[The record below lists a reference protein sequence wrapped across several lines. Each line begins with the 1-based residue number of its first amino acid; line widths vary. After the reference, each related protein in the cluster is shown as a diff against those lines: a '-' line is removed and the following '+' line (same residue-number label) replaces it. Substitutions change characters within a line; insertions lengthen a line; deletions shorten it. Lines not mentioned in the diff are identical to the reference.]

1 MPFQSQRFI
10 HAANVRLD
18 VPVSVHLSEQ
28 LTEDLRHALE
38 DATLTSFDTVI
49 DLCISKSVDYLLLSG
64 NLFVEADRSLRA
76 RLKLLEGFR
85 RLQTKKIPVFV
96 LTGDLDPPEA
106 WRAIPELPA
115 NVSVCYS
122 SNPEPTVL
130 ERDGRII
137 TTVTASM
144 WYGETDAFGIRVIS
158 RAEDGIEPFRIGI
171 VSRAKYDE
179 SRRMASLTAE
189 ESGEL
194 LPAAATEA
202 LADDEN
208 RATADRSTDQGSNN
222 SQPKQP
228 QTASP
233 DSAQSSNRAPDAA
246 QKPPRPGT
254 QITGSS
260 KTQPSAPTS
269 WSTPRTQVR
278 HDYETGFRQYVDQL
292 MSEGCL
298 NYVALGG
305 EIERS
310 TMKLR
315 SGIVHCPG
323 TTQPRNK
330 METEFGVC
338 TLVEVRA
345 DGETTLQEFDSSAVD
360 WKNIRLQVSAS
371 AELNELL
378 REMRDLLLAEPVD
391 ASDRIWSVCWTLTGP
406 LPVLQEFLEDD
417 IELAVAV
424 ELEELKTGG
433 QKVRLVHQVRLL
445 PDAWEVPDP
454 GELGQQYADHISA
467 EELTRGLLQSYLEHS
482 DSLTDGWKH
491 RFESLVRGVDRERI
505 LAQLRIDG
513 AEWFVED
520 LNTLLP
526 EPELTEDDDET
537 DAEAETDDELEMA
550 AVAEDG
556 KKADEEGHAAEDV
569 S

>member
-1 MPFQSQRFI
+1 MPFQPQRFI

-18 VPVSVHLSEQ
+18 VPVSVHLSET

-49 DLCISKSVDYLLLSG
+49 DLCISKAVDYLLLSG
-64 NLFVEADRSLRA
+64 NAFVEADRSLRA
-76 RLKLLEGFR
+76 RLKLLDGFR
-85 RLQTKKIPVFV
+85 RLHAKKIPVFV

-106 WRAIPELPA
+106 WRAIPEMPP
-115 NVSVCYS
+115 NVTVCYS
-122 SNPEPTVL
+122 SNPEPTEL
-130 ERDGRII
+130 TRGGRTIA
-137 TTVTASM
+137 TVTASM
-144 WYGETDAFGIRVIS
+144 WYGETDAFGIRIIS
-158 RAEDGIEPFRIGI
+158 RSEDGIEPFRIGV

-179 SRRMASLTAE
+179 SRRMASLTAD

-194 LPAAATEA
+194 LPAAATA
-202 LADDEN
+202 GLSSKLDDAEPAV
-208 RATADRSTDQGSNN
+208 RRDSD
-222 SQPKQP
+222 PV
-228 QTASP
+228 ASP
-233 DSAQSSNRAPDAA
+233 SDG
-246 QKPPRPGT
+246 PPRPSPPNPAATSTASDGHRAEVRGKPT
-254 QITGSS
+254 TRPRWSS
-260 KTQPSAPTS
+260 PKPV
-269 WSTPRTQVR
+269 VR
-278 HDYETGFRQYVDQL
+278 QDYETGFRQYVEQL

-315 SGIVHCPG
+315 SGTVHCPG

-330 METEFGVC
+330 MESEFGVC
-338 TLVEVRA
+338 TFVEVDA
-345 DGETTLQEFDSSAVD
+345 DGDVKLTEFDSSAVD
-360 WKNIRLQVSAS
+360 WKNITLKVSS
-371 AELNELL
+371 SSELNELL
-378 REMRDLLLAEPVD
+378 REMRDLLLEEPVD

-454 GELGQQYADHISA
+454 DELGQQYADHLA
-467 EELTRGLLQSYLEHS
+467 GEDLTRGLLLSYLENS
-482 DSLTDGWKH
+482 ADLTDGWRH
-491 RFESLVRGVDRERI
+491 RFESLVRGVDEERI

-520 LNTLLP
+520 LNALLP
-526 EPELTEDDDET
+526 DAAMTGEDEET
-537 DAEAETDDELEMA
+537 HVDAEADEDSEMA
-550 AVAEDG
+550 AVATQEDHENPG
-556 KKADEEGHAAEDV
+556 DEAEADDE
-569 S
+569 